1 MKYSYMIV
9 ILFLTMTVSIKAQVY
24 IQRPSGH
31 KITFLIIS
39 KDSVVIES
47 YKLHMKVSPR
57 ICIRKSIAAKIN
69 QYTNNTI
76 HTDKFLIKEEANN
89 IVRIVKTNYY
99 KDIKIEHVGDFYF
112 IDNLFGIRSNTER
125 LNICRDYC
133 NSNSRLVK

>member
-89 IVRIVKTNYY
+89 IVRIEKTNYY

-125 LNICRDYC
+125 LNICRDYF